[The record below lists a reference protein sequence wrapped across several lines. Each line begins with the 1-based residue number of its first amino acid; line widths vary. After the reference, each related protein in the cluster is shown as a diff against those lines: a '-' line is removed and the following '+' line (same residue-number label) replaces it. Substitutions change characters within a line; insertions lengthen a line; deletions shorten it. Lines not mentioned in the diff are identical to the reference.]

1 MSLPDLAAVLWRQR
15 ELLEFL
21 AYRLECEQLLLAS
34 GRTRWLALA
43 TTEVETVLDELAVI
57 EMQRAAVSD
66 LAARELGLPPG
77 ATLEEVAGTAQPPW
91 TEVLIEHRNALI
103 AISGELAVTAEASR
117 SLTAAG
123 LAAVEQTLA
132 SLGGR
137 VGATSEGYDARGRRD
152 VIAGQGRSAFIDQA
166 L

>member
-43 TTEVETVLDELAVI
+43 TTEVETVIDEMAVI

-66 LAARELGLPPG
+66 AAARELGLPPE
-77 ATLEEVAGTAQPPW
+77 ASLEEIAGTAQPPW
-91 TEVLIEHRNALI
+91 TEVLIEHRSALI
-103 AISGELAVTAEASR
+103 AISADIAATAEASR
-117 SLTAAG
+117 NLTAAG

-137 VGATSEGYDARGRRD
+137 VGATSQGYDARGRRD
-152 VIAGQGRSAFIDQA
+152 VISGQGRAAYIDQA